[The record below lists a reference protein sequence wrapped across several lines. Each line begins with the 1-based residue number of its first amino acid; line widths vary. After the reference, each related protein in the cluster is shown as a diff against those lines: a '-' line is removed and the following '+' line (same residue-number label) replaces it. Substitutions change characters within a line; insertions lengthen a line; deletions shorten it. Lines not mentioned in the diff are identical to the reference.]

1 MRLWRRARRHQA
13 LVTSSAVLLVAGL
26 LFVSVLAFLLEG
38 ARERTDKARA
48 EAEANFKEAEQQRER
63 ADHNFRQARKAVDD
77 YFTRI
82 SENKLL
88 GLPHLE
94 PLRKELLEKARE
106 YYQKFSNEAAGDPKV
121 RADHATAVFRVA
133 TIIEL
138 TGSKEEARSHYAR
151 AIELYREA
159 LADDPGAAD
168 HAKWQN
174 YLGVCCSDYGLA
186 QMENGNMD
194 ESARLL

>member
-1 MRLWRRARRHQA
+1 Y
-13 LVTSSAVLLVAGL
+13 
-26 LFVSVLAFLLEG
+26 
-38 ARERTDKARA
+38 
-48 EAEANFKEAEQQRER
+48 QQ
-63 ADHNFRQARKAVDD
+63 
-77 YFTRI
+77 
-82 SENKLL
+82 
-88 GLPHLE
+88 
-94 PLRKELLEKARE
+94 
-106 YYQKFSNEAAGDPKV
+106 FSNEAAGDPRV

-151 AIELYREA
+151 AIELYQEA
-159 LADDPGAAD
+159 LADDPATPD

-194 ESARLL
+194 ESGRLLEQSRAVFEQLIAEKPAEVKYRGGLAKSCLNTALWHYKVGQVDEASHFYDRCRKVQEEIVQKNPTLSEY